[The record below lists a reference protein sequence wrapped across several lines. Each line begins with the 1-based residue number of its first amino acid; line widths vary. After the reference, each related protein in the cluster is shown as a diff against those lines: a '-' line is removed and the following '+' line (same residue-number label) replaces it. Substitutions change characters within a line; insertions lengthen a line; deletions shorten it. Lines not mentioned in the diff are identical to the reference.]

1 MDIQKQRIREL
12 REYAKEKREALA
24 QRQQNEI
31 ESLENLYPLNY
42 AYLLTK
48 TIFNRLVASISA
60 APSGPVWFHRLI
72 SQNGAESYCQ
82 TGNENLQL
90 VLLRNELKNN
100 CASCVSRDL
109 NWIKIRGSHTIHG
122 IYVPFYKTSLPWV
135 GEKRNMFSFPY
146 CARGL
151 SRGELSNRLYLF
163 WVSVHIT

>member
-1 MDIQKQRIREL
+1 MFDDGLDIQKQRIREL

-48 TIFNRLVASISA
+48 TILNRLVASISA

-72 SQNGAESYCQ
+72 SQNGAESYGQ

-100 CASCVSRDL
+100 CASWVSRDL
-109 NWIKIRGSHTIHG
+109 KLDKNTREPHHTRNLR
-122 IYVPFYKTSLPWV
+122 PFLQNKFAL
-135 GEKRNMFSFPY
+135 GR
-146 CARGL
+146 
-151 SRGELSNRLYLF
+151 
-163 WVSVHIT
+163 